1 MSRRRV
7 VVTGLG
13 VLSPVGNSL
22 QSSFEALSG
31 GHSGVRFMPEWDM
44 IADLQGRLGAVVD
57 GIDFK
62 KHFDRKKRRT
72 MGRVAMLAVHAAEQ
86 AVAQAGLDETTLA
99 SPRCAVAF
107 GSTHGSG
114 SEADAFSEPL
124 ALTKSMR
131 GLEGNAF
138 FRFMSHTVAVN
149 VAHFFRTQGRVV
161 PTCTACTSGSQAI
174 GTGVELIRA
183 GAADL
188 ALTGGAEEM
197 HYKTAVTFDL
207 LMAASTR
214 YNATPAQSPRPFDTG
229 RDGLVLG
236 EGAGALVLESLE
248 HAQARG
254 ATILAE
260 VLGYASNC
268 DGSHLT
274 MPSQDGMERVMR
286 LSLEDAALD
295 ARAID
300 YVNGHGTGTEV
311 GDIAESQ
318 ATRAVFERA
327 LPFSAQKGF
336 VGHTVG
342 ACGAIEAAWSIAM
355 MRAGKIIPN
364 HNLEQLDP
372 RCGELDYVRQVR
384 DAKLSRVMSNNF
396 AFGGIN
402 TSLVFGSG
410 SRGDDHERDR
420 S

>member
-1 MSRRRV
+1 MTNRRV

-13 VLSPVGNSL
+13 VLSPIGNSL
-22 QSSFEALSG
+22 TASFEALLRG
-31 GHSGVRFMPEWDM
+31 QSGVRFMPEWDE
-44 IADLQGRLGAVVD
+44 ITDLQGRLGATVE

-62 KHFDRKKRRT
+62 EHFERKKRRT

-86 AVAQAGLDETTLA
+86 AVEQAGLDASHLA

-149 VAHFFRTQGRVV
+149 VGHFFSTQGRIV

-174 GTGVELIRA
+174 GTGLELIRS
-183 GAADL
+183 GVADV

-207 LMAASTR
+207 LMAASTHF
-214 YNATPAQSPRPFDTG
+214 NDTPTASPRPFDVD

-236 EGAGALVLESLE
+236 EGAGAVVLESLE
-248 HAQARG
+248 HALARG
-254 ATILAE
+254 APILAE

-268 DGSHLT
+268 DGVHLT
-274 MPSQDGMERVMR
+274 MPSEDGMERVMR
-286 LSLEDAALD
+286 LALNDAEVSAND
-295 ARAID
+295 VD
-300 YVNGHGTGTEV
+300 YVNGHGTGTEM
-311 GDIAESQ
+311 GDIAESN
-318 ATRAVFERA
+318 ATARVFARPV
-327 LPFSAQKGF
+327 PFSALKGY

-342 ACGAIEAAWSIAM
+342 ACGAIEAAWTIAM
-355 MRAGKIIPN
+355 MRSGHLIPN
-364 HNLEQLDP
+364 HNLEKLDP
-372 RCGELDYVRQVR
+372 RCGALDYVRENR
-384 DAKLSRVMSNNF
+384 IAALRTVMSNNF

-402 TSLVFGSG
+402 TSLVFGPCLLA
-410 SRGDDHERDR
+410 
-420 S
+420 

>member
-1 MSRRRV
+1 MTTRRV

-13 VLSPVGNSL
+13 VLSPIGNSL
-22 QSSFEALSG
+22 ADSFDALLKG
-31 GHSGVRFMPEWDM
+31 QSGVRFMPEWDE
-44 IADLQGRLGAVVD
+44 IADLQGRLGASVE

-62 KHFDRKKRRT
+62 QHFDRKKRRT
-72 MGRVAMLAVHAAEQ
+72 MGRVAMLAVHATEQ
-86 AVAQAGLDETTLA
+86 AVAQSGLDEGQLR

-149 VAHFFRTQGRVV
+149 VGHFFGTQGRIV
-161 PTCTACTSGSQAI
+161 PTCTACTSGSQGI
-174 GTGVELIRA
+174 GTGYELIRS
-183 GAADL
+183 GVADV

-207 LMAASTR
+207 LMAASSHFNDRPTE
-214 YNATPAQSPRPFDTG
+214 SPRPFDVD

-236 EGAGALVLESLE
+236 EGAGAVVLESLE
-248 HAQARG
+248 HARARG

-268 DGSHLT
+268 DGVHLT

-286 LSLEDAALD
+286 LSLEDAQLGAD
-295 ARAID
+295 AID
-300 YVNGHGTGTEV
+300 YVNGHGTGTGL
-311 GDIAESQ
+311 GDVAESN
-318 ATRAVFERA
+318 ATAQVFGRRI
-327 LPFSAQKGF
+327 PFSALKGY

-355 MRAGKIIPN
+355 MRQGRIVPN
-364 HNLEQLDP
+364 KNLDRLDP
-372 RCGELDYVRQVR
+372 ACGPLDYVREVR
-384 DAKLSRVMSNNF
+384 EAELSAVMSNNF

-402 TSLVFGSG
+402 TSLIFGPPPA
-410 SRGDDHERDR
+410 
-420 S
+420 

>member
-1 MSRRRV
+1 MSGRRV

-13 VLSPVGNSL
+13 VLSPIGNSL
-22 QSSFEALSG
+22 EDSFDALLRG
-31 GHSGVRFMPEWDM
+31 QSGVRFMPEWDE
-44 IADLQGRLGAVVD
+44 IGDLQGRLGATVE

-62 KHFDRKKRRT
+62 QHFDRKKRRT

-86 AVAQAGLDETTLA
+86 AVAQSGLDEGHLR

-149 VAHFFRTQGRVV
+149 VGHFFGTQGRIV

-174 GTGVELIRA
+174 GTGLELIRS
-183 GAADL
+183 GVADV

-207 LMAASTR
+207 LMAASSHFNDRPT
-214 YNATPAQSPRPFDTG
+214 QSPRPFDVD

-236 EGAGALVLESLE
+236 EGAGAVVLESLE

-268 DGSHLT
+268 DGVHLT
-274 MPSQDGMERVMR
+274 MPSQDGMERVM
-286 LSLEDAALD
+286 LLALADADLGAE
-295 ARAID
+295 AID
-300 YVNGHGTGTEV
+300 YVNGHGTGTGL
-311 GDIAESQ
+311 GDVAESN
-318 ATRAVFERA
+318 ATAQVFARKV
-327 LPFSAQKGF
+327 PFSALKGY

-355 MRAGKIIPN
+355 MRRGRLIPN
-364 HNLEQLDP
+364 KNLDRLDP
-372 RCGELDYVRQVR
+372 ACGPLDYVREVR
-384 DAKLSRVMSNNF
+384 EAELSAVMSNNF

-402 TSLVFGSG
+402 TSLIFK
-410 SRGDDHERDR
+410 RW
-420 S
+420 